1 MAKVIEMPTRKPAAS
16 AFVPAEQVHSYLC
29 LLTIGKQRFDMQVT
43 INITKASRGP
53 GRVIP
58 ISTDNSSAAK
68 ISAAESCH

>member
-1 MAKVIEMPTRKPAAS
+1 
-16 AFVPAEQVHSYLC
+16 VHSYLC

>member
-16 AFVPAEQVHSYLC
+16 AFVPAEQVHSYVC

-43 INITKASRGP
+43 IKTTKASRGP